1 MRENMAENVQIFDF
15 LGFMS
20 NKEIIQSNSS
30 GNIVIEI
37 VKENESPIKTEVMSN
52 DQKFFPRS
60 F

>member
-1 MRENMAENVQIFDF
+1 MAENVQIFDF